1 MSKKLR
7 NKIKSSNIIYDTL
20 GTVTTALKNIE

>member
-7 NKIKSSNIIYDTL
+7 NRIKLSKIMFKTL
-20 GTVTTALKNIE
+20 GTVTPAPNIKE